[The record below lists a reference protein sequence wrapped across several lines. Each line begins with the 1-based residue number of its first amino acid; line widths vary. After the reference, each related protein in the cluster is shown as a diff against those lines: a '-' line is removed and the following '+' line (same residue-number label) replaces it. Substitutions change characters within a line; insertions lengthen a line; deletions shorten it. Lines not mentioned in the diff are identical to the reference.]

1 MIFSMCTYI
10 ESGQWFLF
18 LSHSISLAFRE
29 RQFHGNRVKQGHW
42 LFSGLFLRHHMG
54 DDLRGSTGYDWLKK
68 LGTCHVV
75 LRVADCFF
83 SAFTGRKKVA
93 DSFYILKSAIFGK
106 NTNLLNSILS

>member
-1 MIFSMCTYI
+1 MGAYLGPFSGLSGEGTVCGKNNLILRVDDLFYVHHI

-54 DDLRGSTGYDWLKK
+54 G
-68 LGTCHVV
+68 
-75 LRVADCFF
+75 
-83 SAFTGRKKVA
+83 
-93 DSFYILKSAIFGK
+93 
-106 NTNLLNSILS
+106 